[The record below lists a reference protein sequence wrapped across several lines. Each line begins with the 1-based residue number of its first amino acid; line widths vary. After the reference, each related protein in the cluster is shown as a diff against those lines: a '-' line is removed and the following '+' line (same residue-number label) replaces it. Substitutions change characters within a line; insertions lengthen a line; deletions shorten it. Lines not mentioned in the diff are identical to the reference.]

1 MTNDARETSGATTTL
16 LLGHVR
22 TQGGDEAVAEVLRL
36 AGVPQSLSELED
48 GASWFAHEVR
58 TRLFEAAT
66 AVLGEGTVFAVG
78 VHALDNGLQ
87 PALVGLLRS
96 LGNPREVY
104 RQVPRA
110 LPKFTTR
117 SEMEVVS
124 STTTS
129 AVVHLRTKGEHLRS
143 RLDCEL
149 VQGMLAAVPQ
159 IFGQPLARIVQSTC
173 QADGHEQC
181 EFQISWTRPRRW
193 FDRSRSE
200 RSARSADVE
209 LAALRGQL
217 EELQRAS
224 SDLVSSDDVHTVL
237 ERIVDRAA
245 TAVLAPSYLLVAH
258 GDPAT
263 GAGPVVHAR
272 GLSPERAEELAAAL
286 SRGES
291 LGQAAV
297 VVDVT
302 STRRHHGRLAA
313 IYSEGHR
320 PLAADEHLL
329 EAYAR
334 HAAAALDLLTALDG
348 SRREASRATALLDLA
363 HQLAAATDADA
374 VARVVTDAMPG
385 IVGCQSGGVWM
396 WEPSEGILR
405 AAATTGHEEHEALEI
420 MGTRL
425 RPDDTPELTDILTRH
440 DLLVIDA
447 QDASPR
453 LGALLD
459 RVGSRSV
466 VVAPLVA
473 GDSFMGVA
481 IASWATPADR
491 LAVGAEA
498 MARISG
504 VGDQTAT
511 ALQNARLLSRVSHQ
525 ALHDALTGVP
535 NRVLF
540 SRSLD
545 ESLRRAEPGQGT
557 AVLFCD
563 LDNFKHV
570 NDQHGHAA
578 GDELL
583 RQVAARLRG
592 ELRPGDVVGRLSG
605 DEFAVLLHGVDD
617 DEHALTVAAR
627 LVAGLDHPFRVDGHE
642 VRTTASVGVAVH
654 VGADGRGDRLLAAAD
669 AAMYEAKQ
677 RGRNQVLLA
686 GELDPRRGAPSL
698 EAELSQAVEA
708 GQLRLFFQPVVDVS
722 PGTGDAVVGAE
733 ALIRWA
739 HPRLGLLAPAAFLP
753 LAEEAGLVTELDLW
767 AVGAACEALAGWSR
781 AGAGEP
787 AAEAL
792 PVEPLR
798 VAVNLA
804 GATLVDPRLVPTVRQ
819 ALSRNGLTSD
829 RLHLEVVES
838 RSLSDLPGVIERLVE
853 LRQIGVRISL
863 DDFGTGFS
871 TLAWLQSLPVDQ
883 IKIDRSFIAGLPDH
897 AASLALVRGVVALA
911 RELGIEVIA
920 EGVEEPAQLALLRE
934 AGCEM
939 VQGYLLG
946 RPAPV
951 FSASERSTPA

>member
-1 MTNDARETSGATTTL
+1 
-16 LLGHVR
+16 
-22 TQGGDEAVAEVLRL
+22 
-36 AGVPQSLSELED
+36 
-48 GASWFAHEVR
+48 
-58 TRLFEAAT
+58 
-66 AVLGEGTVFAVG
+66 
-78 VHALDNGLQ
+78 
-87 PALVGLLRS
+87 
-96 LGNPREVY
+96 
-104 RQVPRA
+104 
-110 LPKFTTR
+110 
-117 SEMEVVS
+117 
-124 STTTS
+124 
-129 AVVHLRTKGEHLRS
+129 
-143 RLDCEL
+143 
-149 VQGMLAAVPQ
+149 
-159 IFGQPLARIVQSTC
+159 
-173 QADGHEQC
+173 
-181 EFQISWTRPRRW
+181 
-193 FDRSRSE
+193 
-200 RSARSADVE
+200 
-209 LAALRGQL
+209 
-217 EELQRAS
+217 
-224 SDLVSSDDVHTVL
+224 
-237 ERIVDRAA
+237 
-245 TAVLAPSYLLVAH
+245 
-258 GDPAT
+258 
-263 GAGPVVHAR
+263 
-272 GLSPERAEELAAAL
+272 
-286 SRGES
+286 
-291 LGQAAV
+291 
-297 VVDVT
+297 
-302 STRRHHGRLAA
+302 
-313 IYSEGHR
+313 
-320 PLAADEHLL
+320 
-329 EAYAR
+329 YAR

-348 SRREASRATALLDLA
+348 SRREASRATALLELA
-363 HQLAAATDADA
+363 HSLAATTDADA
-374 VARVVTDAMPG
+374 VARVVTEAMPR
-385 IVGCQSGGVWM
+385 IVGCQSGGVWL
-396 WEPSEGILR
+396 WEASEGVLR
-405 AAATTGHEEHEALEI
+405 AAATTGHDDDEASLI
-420 MGTRL
+420 MSSSV
-425 RPDDTPELTDILTRH
+425 RPDDTPELTQILTRH
-440 DLLVIDA
+440 DMVVIDA
-447 QDASPR
+447 EDASPR
-453 LGALLD
+453 LGELLAA
-459 RVGSRSV
+459 VGSRSV

-473 GDSFMGVA
+473 GEAFMGVA
-481 IASWATPADR
+481 IASWATREDR
-491 LAVGAEA
+491 LAVGDEA
-498 MARISG
+498 ITRIAG

-545 ESLRRAEPGQGT
+545 ESLRRAAPGEGT

-563 LDNFKHV
+563 LDSFKHV
-570 NDQHGHAA
+570 NDQYGHAA

-605 DEFAVLLHGVDD
+605 DEFAVLLHEVDD
-617 DEHALTVAAR
+617 DQHAMSVAAR
-627 LVAGLDHPFRVDGHE
+627 LLAGLDHPFRVDGRE

-654 VGADGRGDRLLAAAD
+654 VGTDGRGDRLLAAAD

-698 EAELSQAVEA
+698 EAELSHAVGA

-781 AGAGEP
+781 TTSPGEAP
-787 AAEAL
+787 G
-792 PVEPLR
+792 EPLR

-804 GATLVDPRLVPTVRQ
+804 GATLVDPRLVPAVRS
-819 ALSRNGLTSD
+819 ALSKNGLTSD

-951 FSASERSTPA
+951 FSGAERAEPSGSSGSG